1 MNKQTEALKMVTDIL
16 DDELWFPNKYPDE
29 AIPVCF
35 IEALKACKEA
45 LEQDDRVYTNTNHGF
60 TLKDRHF
67 YVEGNW
73 DENFDYDASIAIY
86 GDFEDDEQKKQY
98 AQMVCDALNA
108 QREALEQP
116 AQEPVAWM
124 SEGGIF
130 TRTKE
135 HAEIWSNN
143 GGKVTPVYTHPAP
156 SFIGLNDDEMMEI
169 WCSDE
174 VESTLDFGRAI
185 EQALKE
191 KNHG

>member
-35 IEALKACKEA
+35 IEALKACK
-45 LEQDDRVYTNTNHGF
+45 
-60 TLKDRHF
+60 
-67 YVEGNW
+67 
-73 DENFDYDASIAIY
+73 
-86 GDFEDDEQKKQY
+86 
-98 AQMVCDALNA
+98 
-108 QREALEQP
+108 EALEQP

-191 KNHG
+191 KNHGDN